1 MGYMFNDCSGLTSL
15 DLSNFNTSNVTD
27 MFFMFCECSG
37 LTSLDLSNFDTSNV
51 TVMGFMF
58 KSCSKLT
65 SLDLSNFNTSNVTD
79 MGYMFYGCSALETLD
94 YSLTGFEANGIVPD
108 LSRCTNLK
116 TLRLHH
122 VGSASISK
130 FIEQAKPPSACNVT
144 QVS

>member
-1 MGYMFNDCSGLTSL
+1 MFYECSGLTSL
-15 DLSNFNTSNVTD
+15 DLSNFNTSNVTS
-27 MFFMFCECSG
+27 M
-37 LTSLDLSNFDTSNV
+37 N
-51 TVMGFMF
+51 
-58 KSCSKLT
+58 
-65 SLDLSNFNTSNVTD
+65 
-79 MGYMFYGCSALETLD
+79 YMFHGCSALQTLD
-94 YSLTGFEANGIVPD
+94 YSLNGFLNNGNVPD